1 MSDAERQSPRTAIR
15 KWLQVT
21 DNKST
26 ARPANALPERQNI
39 QRGSKHHSRQHHI
52 TRYQPETEDQH
63 DKAAGRNNPK
73 YNKNGTR
80 QKHVAEKTHLVNSL
94 QAQPGKHSIANP
106 VDPDGLVLAERL
118 GLHPPFRTFKD
129 HSDGSIP
136 KVKNRTRKRKRSWS
150 SSSSYLEPA
159 AVSDLDND
167 DDRPSHATMLRT
179 VSTRPALGD
188 RGNNNSHTTSQSSE
202 MVDPS
207 AEKKLKLYERRP
219 RHKTRIDRYEL
230 KENIRHGK
238 KTKQDAKKESGKKKP
253 KKHRRKEKSGA
264 ALMHDFTA
272 QNVAHN
278 RLTVSCI

>member
-26 ARPANALPERQNI
+26 ARPANALPELQNI
-39 QRGSKHHSRQHHI
+39 QRRSKHRSRQHYI
-52 TRYQPETEDQH
+52 TRYPPETEHQH

-73 YNKNGTR
+73 YNKSGTR
-80 QKHVAEKTHLVNSL
+80 QKHVVAKTHLVNSP
-94 QAQPGKHSIANP
+94 QAQPA
-106 VDPDGLVLAERL
+106 DGLVLAERL

-129 HSDGSIP
+129 HSDGSTP
-136 KVKNRTRKRKRSWS
+136 KVQNRARKRKRSWS
-150 SSSSYLEPA
+150 SSGSYLEPA
-159 AVSDLDND
+159 AFSDLDND
-167 DDRPSHATMLRT
+167 DDRPSHATILHT

-188 RGNNNSHTTSQSSE
+188 RGNNSSHTTSQGSE

-207 AEKKLKLYERRP
+207 PEKKLNPYERRP

-230 KENIRHGK
+230 KENIRHGT
-238 KTKQDAKKESGKKKP
+238 KTKQDAKKNSGQKKP

-278 RLTVSCI
+278 RLTVSCT